1 MIKYLLDTNIIIYL
15 IKGAEPLTSSI
26 QKYSP
31 NEIAVSGFTEAELR
45 FGIENSRDENKLKNE
60 SATNLILS
68 LFTRLYHDERVS
80 DRYGSIKAHMI
91 KNKIYVPKL
100 EIDLFIAAT
109 ALAYDLT
116 LITNNK
122 KDFSNIPNLSID
134 DWSI

>member
-15 IKGAEPLTSSI
+15 IKGAEPLTSNI

-45 FGIENSRDENKLKNE
+45 FGIENSKDENKLKNE

-80 DRYGSIKAHMI
+80 DRYGSTKAHMI